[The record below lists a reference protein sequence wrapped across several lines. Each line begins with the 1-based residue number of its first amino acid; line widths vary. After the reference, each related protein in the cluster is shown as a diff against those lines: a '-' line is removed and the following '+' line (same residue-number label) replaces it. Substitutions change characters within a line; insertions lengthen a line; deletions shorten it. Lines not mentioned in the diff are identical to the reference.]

1 MFDRPRG
8 GDRAILVS
16 LDFGNVDFAESQ
28 DEIRRLAES
37 AGVEPVA
44 VIKGKR
50 HRPDAAT
57 FAGAGKVDE
66 IAAAVQSAA
75 ASLVLINHAISPAP
89 QRTLEKRLEGRAVNI
104 G

>member
-75 ASLVLINHAISPAP
+75 ASLVLFNHDLSPPQHRNLQKRSHAP
-89 QRTLEKRLEGRAVNI
+89 LGDPS
-104 G
+104 